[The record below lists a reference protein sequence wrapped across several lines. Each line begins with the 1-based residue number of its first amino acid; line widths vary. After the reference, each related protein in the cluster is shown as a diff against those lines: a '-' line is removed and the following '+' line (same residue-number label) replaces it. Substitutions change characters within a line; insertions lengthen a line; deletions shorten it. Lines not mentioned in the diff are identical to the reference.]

1 MDSFLLAVTAR
12 AADVAARRSGAALH
26 AAITL
31 EALPEAMLLSIVGW
45 LPLHERV
52 RGLAFSWRL
61 VVPFT
66 STSTKWLECIGNIVQ
81 NGRKWRST

>member
-12 AADVAARRSGAALH
+12 AADVAARRSGHASLH

-45 LPLHERV
+45 LPLQVYFVE
-52 RGLAFSWRL
+52 
-61 VVPFT
+61 
-66 STSTKWLECIGNIVQ
+66 
-81 NGRKWRST
+81 